1 MANPFQLSR
10 CLRDHGSLMTMAVW
24 RKVGNVLPISREIC
38 EGNFPEPMGS
48 GREPLDLLWQLANDH
63 RLD

>member
-10 CLRDHGSLMTMAVW
+10 RLRDHGSLMTMAVW

-48 GREPLDLLWQLANDH
+48 GRESPDLL
-63 RLD
+63 